1 MRDIFILFL
10 TTLTFSFSFGQSKEE
25 KEIIKEGELLY
36 KIETA
41 SWKGTD
47 ILLNKFADQRQ
58 NIGGYFS
65 YVSKGSTW
73 CIFYS
78 KDDYPKVLLSIAF
91 VDDKDA
97 TIITSGQERQ
107 LSRLEMHLLVIRQ
120 KTMKQLQTDS
130 LFKFY
135 PDTNPNVIPLM
146 DKKSKRAYVLTGP
159 KKEGVVIFGND
170 YLLMFDDDFKLLE
183 KKSLHKNILNIEYGK
198 VDNQTILATMHTHL
212 PETGELITATDVCT
226 LMLYGKFAKWGQH
239 YVISDK
245 NVSIWN
251 CSTNQLTVMTREAWD
266 KINNDQKGKQ

>member
-1 MRDIFILFL
+1 MRNILIL
-10 TTLTFSFSFGQSKEE
+10 SSTLLLGTFSYGQTKEE

-36 KIETA
+36 KIEMA

-47 ILLNKFADQRQ
+47 MFLSKFSDQRQ
-58 NIGGYFS
+58 NMGGYFS
-65 YVSKGSTW
+65 YIEKGSTL

-78 KDDYPKVLLSIAF
+78 KDDYPKVLATIAF

-97 TIITSGQERQ
+97 TVIVSGQERQ
-107 LSRLEMHLLVIRQ
+107 LSKLEMHLLVIRQ

-135 PDTNPNVIPLM
+135 PDTNPNIIPII
-146 DKKSKRAYVLTGP
+146 DKKGKRAYVLTGP

-170 YLLMFDDDFKLLE
+170 YLLTFDDEFKLLE
-183 KKSLHKNILNIEYGK
+183 KRNLHKNIIDIEYGM
-198 VDNQTILATMHTHL
+198 VDNQTVLATMHTHL

-226 LMLYGKFAKWGQH
+226 LMLYEKFAKWGQH
-239 YVISDK
+239 YVISEK

-251 CSTNQLTVMTREAWD
+251 CSTNQLTVMTRDAWD
-266 KINNDQKGKQ
+266 KINNDQSGKQ